1 MDGTPALPAVE
12 PGPQRIGVDAL
23 PRHYPYL
30 RRLARQTLT
39 SPVEAIDPDDLVQD
53 VMVKVLR
60 RWPLLRFADERAL
73 AGYLQRA
80 VINRARDA
88 QRLAPRR
95 VEGLE
100 LDLFHSPGPS
110 PLDGVVAGEWRRRCA
125 AALRQLRAGDRRV
138 VLSRVVASL
147 SFSAV
152 AARTGHPSADAAR
165 KATTRALTR
174 LRRQL
179 SRASQG

>member
-1 MDGTPALPAVE
+1 MDGTQAFPAAE
-12 PGPQRIGVDAL
+12 PGPEPVGVESL
-23 PRHYPYL
+23 PRHYPFL

-39 SPVEAIDPDDLVQD
+39 SPVEAIDPDDVVQD
-53 VMVKVLR
+53 VMVKVVR

-88 QRLAPRR
+88 QRLASRR

-100 LDLFHSPGPS
+100 LDTFHSPGPS
-110 PLDGVVAGEWRRRCA
+110 PLDRVVAGEWRRRCA
-125 AALRQLRAGDRRV
+125 AALLQMRAGDRRV
-138 VLSRVVASL
+138 VLGRVVSSL
-147 SFSAV
+147 SFGAV

-165 KATTRALTR
+165 KATSRALAR

-179 SRASQG
+179 SRAS